1 MASSRCKLISSAH
14 WLLHTALAKSVEV
27 LPLWPFSKVTVV
39 VAAATAS
46 MQPPPA
52 LYTCLVH
59 RYSPKHHNQH
69 THSEPTHMFM
79 PNSAPVHLHQLPRKH
94 DTQASMGRFN
104 RDDHYVE
111 RLAGPPSASIVGL
124 QGRHTPIIG
133 RGGARFWKPAP
144 ALVLV
149 LVLVLVLGLGSWVG
163 VQIQALHRTYRNDRT
178 RSSTRHGTPIGGRLV
193 LCMCVV
199 CVVWG
204 GHVKHASRHS
214 RFASLTLRVTHA
226 QCVVCVSLELQRL
239 SMSCDRAPV
248 LACHASRRARASPT
262 WGVNRV
268 SIQWH
273 GLCAARV
280 LCGRVICWPRCQGS
294 PRLVR
299 QFQ

>member
-1 MASSRCKLISSAH
+1 
-14 WLLHTALAKSVEV
+14 
-27 LPLWPFSKVTVV
+27 
-39 VAAATAS
+39 
-46 MQPPPA
+46 
-52 LYTCLVH
+52 
-59 RYSPKHHNQH
+59 
-69 THSEPTHMFM
+69 MFM

-214 RFASLTLRVTHA
+214 RFASLTHNAWCACRWSCSACPCPVTGLLSWPVTHRGGHVRLQLGA
-226 QCVVCVSLELQRL
+226 STVC
-239 SMSCDRAPV
+239 P
-248 LACHASRRARASPT
+248 
-262 WGVNRV
+262 